1 MIEIN
6 LLPDGIRTT
15 EGTPPR
21 RFALYIAFLMLF
33 LGLCFTIGKYIRV
46 EIPRATTAIQT
57 ATILKENLEAKK
69 KQVDELSA
77 KIDDLNKKIADLDDL
92 NLSRVRFARLFD
104 RLTNAV
110 PPEGVWFRSFTVGPD
125 ASPSLR
131 YAPAGRRYAITMSGN
146 AIGATN
152 LERSRKITELL
163 SNLEKQFNIP
173 PESAPVPNPIPEDY
187 GFCKF
192 VGARFEKPKPSGI
205 ASTVLPTMT
214 GVDPKVLAQLNPPKE
229 GADFSVQ
236 IIFDMPAPKN
246 QGN

>member
-21 RFALYIAFLMLF
+21 RFALYIAFLMMF
-33 LGLCFTIGKYIRV
+33 LGLCFMIGKYIRV
-46 EIPRATTAIQT
+46 ELPRAIQDIQT
-57 ATILKENLEAKK
+57 ATILKENLLTKQ
-69 KQVDELSA
+69 KQVDELTA
-77 KIDDLNKKIADLDDL
+77 KIDELNKKIADLDDL

-110 PPEGVWFRSFTVGPD
+110 PSEGVWFRSFTVGPD

-131 YAPAGRRYAITMSGN
+131 YAPAGRRYAITMTGN
-146 AIGATN
+146 AVGPTN
-152 LERSRKITELL
+152 LERDRKITELL
-163 SNLEKQFNIP
+163 SNIEKQFNIP
-173 PESAPVPNPIPEDY
+173 PESAQIPNPIPDDY
-187 GFCKF
+187 GFCRF
-192 VGARFEKPKPSGI
+192 IGARFERPKPSGI
-205 ASTVLPTMT
+205 STTPLPPMT
-214 GVDPKVLAQLNPPKE
+214 GVDPKVIAQLNPPKE

-236 IIFDMPAPKN
+236 LVFDMPAPKA

>member
-6 LLPDGIRTT
+6 LLPEGIRTT

-46 EIPRATTAIQT
+46 ELPRANNNIAMATTDRD
-57 ATILKENLEAKK
+57 NLVVKQ
-69 KQVDELSA
+69 KQVDEISA
-77 KIDDLNKKIADLDDL
+77 KIDELNKKIADLDDL

-110 PPEGVWFRSFTVGPD
+110 PPEGVWFRSFVVAPD
-125 ASPSLR
+125 ASASLR
-131 YAPAGRRYAITMSGN
+131 YAPAGRRYAITMTGN
-146 AIGATN
+146 AIGPTN
-152 LERSRKITELL
+152 LERYRKITELL
-163 SNLEKQFNIP
+163 SNIEKQFNIP
-173 PESAPVPNPIPEDY
+173 PEAAPVPNPLPDDY

-192 VGARFEKPKPSGI
+192 VGARFERPRPSGI
-205 ASTVLPTMT
+205 STTNLPIMT
-214 GVDPKVLAQLNPPKE
+214 GVDPKILAQLNPPKE

-236 IIFDMPAPKN
+236 LVFDMPAAKN